1 MNKKLVLVTGGAG
14 FIGSH
19 LCERLARDGHR
30 VISLDN
36 YFTGSRE
43 NHVPAKAFC
52 TAECSPGT
60 CKVHRG
66 VDYREGHT
74 KDIEKHISETP
85 DLIYHLG
92 EYSRVEKSFEDVE
105 QVWDLNQYGTF
116 AVLEFARR
124 RGAKLVYAGSS
135 TKFSDGGLGRDQS
148 PYAWSKASMT
158 ELVKNYG
165 DWFGINYAITYFYNV
180 YGPGERAGA
189 MGTVVA
195 IFKEQYK
202 RGLPLGVVAPGT
214 QERIFTHVHD
224 IVEGLMLVGEKG
236 EGDGYGI
243 GSEDTYSIL
252 ELAKLFDREVISLP
266 ERQGNRTQAAVDTA
280 KTRSLGWAPQRS
292 LKEDVAAF
300 VRGTK
305 PEPAPDKRIL
315 VFTTTFHPISGPAEN
330 ALCELM
336 RKMPDVHFDIITAA
350 HAKEALD
357 VPCIVANGTVHR
369 VGFGNRFDKFLLP
382 VLGIHKALS
391 LANKHTYLFSWSIM
405 ASYGTLPALIVRKG
419 KLIPLL
425 VTLADQSLSWYERL
439 FLRLILSHTDQ
450 VYTSTP
456 EQGRKL
462 ISLEARMRARKSLGA
477 GDSFANQIRF
487 AYSAILRKHNVK

>member
-1 MNKKLVLVTGGAG
+1 MKNKKLILVTGGAG

-19 LCERLARDGHR
+19 LCARLAEEGHA

-43 NHVPAKAFC
+43 NHV
-52 TAECSPGT
+52 S
-60 CKVHRG
+60 G

-74 KDIEKHISETP
+74 KDIEKHIPETP

-158 ELVKNYG
+158 ELVRNYG
-165 DWFGINYAITYFYNV
+165 DWFGIDYAITYFYNV
-180 YGPGERAGA
+180 YGPNERADA

-195 IFKEQYK
+195 IFKEQYQ

-214 QERIFTHVHD
+214 QERIFTHVDD
-224 IVEGLMLVGEKG
+224 IVSGLVAVGEKAS
-236 EGDGYGI
+236 GDGYGI
-243 GSEDTYSIL
+243 GSEERYSIL
-252 ELAKLFDREVISLP
+252 DLARLFGREVVMLP
-266 ERQGNRTQAAVDTA
+266 ERQGNRMQAMVDTA
-280 KTRSLGWAPQRS
+280 KTRALGWAPRRS
-292 LKEDVAAF
+292 LRENIDTFMKD
-300 VRGTK
+300 TK
-305 PEPAPDKRIL
+305 PEPAPEKHIL
-315 VFTTTFHPISGPAEN
+315 VFTTTFHPISGPAED

-336 RKMPDVHFDIITAA
+336 RKLPDVHFDIITAV
-350 HAKEALD
+350 HSKEALD
-357 VPCIVANGTVHR
+357 IPCIVANGTVYR
-369 VGFGNRFDKFLLP
+369 VGYGTRFDKFLLP
-382 VLGIHKALS
+382 FLGTRKALQ
-391 LANKHTYLFSWSIM
+391 LASKHRYLFSWSIM

-419 KLIPLL
+419 KLVPLL

-439 FLRLILSHTDQ
+439 FLRLVLSHTDQ

-456 EQGRKL
+456 GQGRQL
-462 ISLEARMRARKSLGA
+462 ISLEARMHARKSLGA
-477 GDSFANQIRF
+477 GDSFANQVRF
-487 AYSAILRKHNVK
+487 AYSAILRNSNRK